1 LHAEC
6 RGTACHDESASP
18 RGRFCFGAALQWED
32 PHAAPPA
39 CCPPRG
45 HFCFGAAQQ
54 QKIHHPFD
62 FRHGM
67 TICGWNRHDLCI
79 LQPYDAAIAF
89 PSFLMADGR
98 LVRIAAHESVVF
110 MFYLFDN
117 FRNF

>member
-1 LHAEC
+1 
-6 RGTACHDESASP
+6 
-18 RGRFCFGAALQWED
+18 
-32 PHAAPPA
+32 
-39 CCPPRG
+39 
-45 HFCFGAAQQ
+45 
-54 QKIHHPFD
+54 
-62 FRHGM
+62 M